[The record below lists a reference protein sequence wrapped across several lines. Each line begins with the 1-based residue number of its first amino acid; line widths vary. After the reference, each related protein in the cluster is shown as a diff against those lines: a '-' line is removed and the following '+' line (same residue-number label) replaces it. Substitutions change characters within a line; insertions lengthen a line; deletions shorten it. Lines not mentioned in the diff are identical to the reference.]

1 MPDYRAFLLEIIMY
15 QLSFSLK
22 EFLAEYW
29 QKKPV
34 IIKGGFKN
42 FQDPVTPEELAGLTL
57 ENDVDSRFVSNLN
70 HEWKAEHGPLTEELF
85 DTLGETN
92 WSIIVQ
98 AANHWHE
105 GAAELFKPFKQIPNW
120 LFDDIMISYSVPG
133 GGVGPHID
141 QYDVFIMQGQGKRH
155 WRVGDIGEYEEEH
168 RHSALKQI
176 TGFDP
181 IIDQILEPGDIL
193 YIPPGFPHDGYALEP
208 SMSYSAGFRSPKE
221 QELVSNFADF
231 IIENEKN
238 DVHYHNPDLK
248 AQTHGKEITTQSF
261 EDLKAMMLNAL
272 SDEQSLKQF
281 MGEYLSNSRHH
292 LNILPDTEKWTTEEL
307 LAYLQS
313 GQALIKVAGVRAFY
327 HEEEMCEDNMT
338 LYIDGESYVFP
349 LTVKNDVI
357 TLCESSEFTLLDVE
371 NLLQDPHSVAN
382 LLQFVN
388 TGYWFVESDEDEDEE

>member
-1 MPDYRAFLLEIIMY
+1 MPDYRAFLLEKNMY
-15 QLSFSLK
+15 QLSFSLD
-22 EFLAEYW
+22 EFLSEYW

-34 IIKGGFKN
+34 IIKGGFEN

-70 HEWKAEHGPLTEELF
+70 NEWKAEHGPLTEELF

-105 GAAELFKPFKQIPNW
+105 GAAELFKPFKQMPNW
-120 LFDDIMISYSVPG
+120 LFDDIMISYSVPD

-141 QYDVFIMQGQGKRH
+141 QYDVFIIQGQGKRH
-155 WRVGDIGEYEEEH
+155 WRVGDIGEYQEEH
-168 RHSALKQI
+168 RHCALKQI

-181 IIDQILEPGDIL
+181 IIDQTLEPGDIL
-193 YIPPGFPHDGYALEP
+193 YIPPGFPHDGYSLEP

-248 AQTHGKEITTQSF
+248 AQIHGTEITTQSF
-261 EDLKAMMLNAL
+261 EDLKTMMLNAM

-327 HEEEMCEDNMT
+327 HEAEACEDNMT

-349 LTVKNDVI
+349 LAVKNDVI
-357 TLCESSEFTLLDVE
+357 ALCETPEFTLFDVE

-388 TGYWFVESDEDEDEE
+388 TGYWFVESDEDEE

>member
-1 MPDYRAFLLEIIMY
+1 MPDYRAFLLEKIMY

-34 IIKGGFKN
+34 IIKGGFEN

-57 ENDVDSRFVSNLN
+57 ESDVDSRFVSNLN
-70 HEWKAEHGPLTEELF
+70 NEWKAEHGPLSEELF

-105 GAAELFKPFKQIPNW
+105 GAAELFKPFKQMPNW
-120 LFDDIMISYSVPG
+120 LFDDIMISYSVPD

-141 QYDVFIMQGQGKRH
+141 QYDVFIIQGQGKRH
-155 WRVGDIGEYEEEH
+155 WRVGDIGEYQEEH
-168 RHSALKQI
+168 RHGALKQI

-231 IIENEKN
+231 IIENEQS

-248 AQTHGKEITTQSF
+248 AQTHGTKITTQSF
-261 EDLKAMMLNAL
+261 EDLKAMMLNAM
-272 SDEQSLKQF
+272 SNEQSLKQF

-307 LAYLQS
+307 LSYLQS
-313 GQALIKVAGVRAFY
+313 GQALIKVAGLRTFY
-327 HEEEMCEDNMT
+327 HEVEACEDNMT

-357 TLCESSEFTLLDVE
+357 ALCEASEFTLLDVE

-388 TGYWFVESDEDEDEE
+388 IGYWFVESDEDEE

>member
-1 MPDYRAFLLEIIMY
+1 MY
-15 QLSFSLK
+15 QLSFSLQ

-34 IIKGGFKN
+34 IIKGGFEH

-57 ENDVDSRFVSNLN
+57 ENEVDSRFVSNLN
-70 HEWKAEHGPLTEELF
+70 GEWKAEHGPLSEDLF
-85 DTLGETN
+85 DTLAETN

-105 GAAELFKPFKQIPNW
+105 GAAELFKPFKQMPNW
-120 LFDDIMISYSVPG
+120 LFDDVMISYSVPG

-141 QYDVFIMQGQGKRH
+141 QYDVFIIQGQGKRH
-155 WRVGDIGEYEEEH
+155 WRVGDIGEYQEEH
-168 RHSALKQI
+168 RHGALKQI

-248 AQTHGKEITTQSF
+248 AQTHGSEITTQSF
-261 EDLKAMMLNAL
+261 EDLKGMMLNAL

-327 HEEEMCEDNMT
+327 HEEELCEDNMT

-388 TGYWFVESDEDEDEE
+388 TGYWFVESDEDEE